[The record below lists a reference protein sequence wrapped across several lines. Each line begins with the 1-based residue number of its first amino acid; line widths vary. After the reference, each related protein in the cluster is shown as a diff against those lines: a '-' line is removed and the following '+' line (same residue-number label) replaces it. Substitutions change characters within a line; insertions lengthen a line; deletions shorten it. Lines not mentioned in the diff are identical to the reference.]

1 MIANRPLLKSHEGF
15 GLWLLKMLSAVFILV
30 ILGIH
35 LVVNHFTAEGG
46 LLSYNDILIYFQNPL
61 IPIMEGTF
69 LVTVVVHS
77 LLGFRSILLDLKPK
91 PGTLQVINWV
101 LGIVGVVS
109 IGYGIWLLTAIV
121 AAGRAL

>member
-46 LLSYNDILIYFQNPL
+46 LLTYNDILIYF
-61 IPIMEGTF
+61 MEGTF

-91 PGTLQVINWV
+91 PGRLQVINWV